1 MNWKRLSGWMIAAC
15 CLAGQEI
22 RAEIPAAAAAA
33 AAAAAPG
40 ISGTPNTPA
49 AAVSSTSAVSAA
61 SQSPSETVWAIGE
74 RDGRPEGF
82 ALAPDRF
89 RDFIAR
95 DFGYEDK
102 YYLIGHSAP
111 ANDFPYVLPGPAD
124 TWGGTWPTSG
134 WRTHEVRIL
143 FGLEDVPD
151 GEYTLHVD
159 LADYSKRFPPRVKVS
174 VNRQDA
180 TFQLDDPADPTA
192 RLRRYGLQ
200 EPLTDTLSLKG
211 DYRGA
216 TPQPLEIPLR
226 RGTLHKGGNEV
237 IVTVLEGSWI
247 LFDRIAL
254 EGPSD
259 TAVSAP
265 EGLFVRGVAP
275 APYELERNGKSVQP
289 LLVDVEW
296 LEGTPTLSVELDG
309 REIFRGRAFALRDP
323 DACGQAA
330 QAQRIPY
337 LARRT

>member
-22 RAEIPAAAAAA
+22 RAEVPG
-33 AAAAAPG
+33 APG
-40 ISGTPNTPA
+40 ISDTPA
-49 AAVSSTSAVSAA
+49 AAVPTVTAATAVSAA
-61 SQSPSETVWAIGE
+61 PDAPAATTTLWTIGE

-82 ALAPDRF
+82 ALAPNRF

-102 YYLIGHSAP
+102 YFLIGHSAP
-111 ANDFPYVLPGPAD
+111 AEDFPYVLPGPAD

-143 FGLEDVPD
+143 FGLEDAPD
-151 GEYTLHVD
+151 GECALHVD
-159 LADYSKRFPPRVKVS
+159 LADYSKRFPPLVKVS
-174 VNRQDA
+174 VNRQDK

-200 EPLTDTLSLKG
+200 EPLTDTLPLTG

-216 TPQPLEIPLR
+216 TPCALEIPLPG
-226 RGTLHKGGNEV
+226 GTLRKGGNEV

-247 LFDRIAL
+247 LFDRVAL
-254 EGPSD
+254 TGATQASVECPAGI
-259 TAVSAP
+259 
-265 EGLFVRGVAP
+265 FVRDVAP
-275 APYELERNGKSVQP
+275 APYELKDGSRAVQP

-296 LEGTPTLSVELDG
+296 LEGSPSLCVELDG
-309 REIFRGRAFALRDP
+309 REIFRRKVEAGRSRFETPMTAVKRHK
-323 DACGQAA
+323 
-330 QAQRIPY
+330 RS
-337 LARRT
+337 